1 MTPKPTI
8 CRIVTALLL
17 APMDSRQLT
26 AALSIGQPDACH
38 RLAQLQEIGVVQP
51 DGFRRHNRRPAIS
64 YALTR
69 KGRTWAKELL
79 A

>member
-1 MTPKPTI
+1 MTAASVLS
-8 CRIVTALLL
+8 RIVTALLL
-17 APMDSRQLT
+17 APMDSRQLST
-26 AALSIGQPDACH
+26 ALSVGQPDVCH
-38 RLAQLQEIGVVQP
+38 RLAQLQEINVVQP

-69 KGRTWAKELL
+69 KGRAWATELM